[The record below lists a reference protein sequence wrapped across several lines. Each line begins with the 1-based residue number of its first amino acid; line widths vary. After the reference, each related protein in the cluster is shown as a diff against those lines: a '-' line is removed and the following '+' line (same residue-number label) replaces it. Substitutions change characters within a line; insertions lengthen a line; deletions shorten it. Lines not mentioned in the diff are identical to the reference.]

1 MQVRIKNSSHKYSAK
16 TSETI
21 WLQHSWSLFPGDCS
35 SAIFIEC
42 VNTSPQS
49 REEEII
55 PGQLAHNH
63 QCTINSWW
71 WITLILTENCSMH
84 RTQLLPTAVCI
95 LLLKYKINIFFCY
108 SDVSVCLQSASQ
120 IKMDRKMQNWN
131 GSKVNKYSGKINIL
145 ILKGEVK

>member
-95 LLLKYKINIFFCY
+95 PLLKYKINIFSAIVMCLC
-108 SDVSVCLQSASQ
+108 VCNQLP
-120 IKMDRKMQNWN
+120 KLKWTEKCKPGMDQR
-131 GSKVNKYSGKINIL
+131 SINIL
-145 ILKGEVK
+145 AK